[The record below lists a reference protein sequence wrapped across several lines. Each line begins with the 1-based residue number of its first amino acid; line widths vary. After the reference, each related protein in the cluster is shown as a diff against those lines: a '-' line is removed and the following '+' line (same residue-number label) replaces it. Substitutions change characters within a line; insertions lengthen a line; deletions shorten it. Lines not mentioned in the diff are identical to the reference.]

1 MHESTKPATEALPS
15 LIPIEIFPIWG
26 CCRWRAAFCAGQTT
40 IDFFYIHP
48 DDIAAHHL
56 PPWLIGCNAAGEP
69 QHEAAKILK
78 NRGKEDLMRKDTVP
92 VLSFATLVEQYVA
105 F

>member
-1 MHESTKPATEALPS
+1 M
-15 LIPIEIFPIWG
+15 
-26 CCRWRAAFCAGQTT
+26 RVFCAGQTT

-92 VLSFATLVEQYVA
+92 VLSFGMLVEQYVA

>member
-1 MHESTKPATEALPS
+1 MAV
-15 LIPIEIFPIWG
+15 FPTDCWLGWVRGI
-26 CCRWRAAFCAGQTT
+26 AAVLGGILRVFCAGQTT

-92 VLSFATLVEQYVA
+92 VLSFGMLVEQYVA